1 MSVEV
6 ILQLNAYLSVARLV
20 TEECVLQQLVRVRP
34 LCVVFEQAD
43 VDEVDKLLGPSRTH
57 VSK

>member
-6 ILQLNAYLSVARLV
+6 IFQLNAYLSVARLV
-20 TEECVLQQLVRVRP
+20 TEERVLQQLVRVRP
-34 LCVVFEQAD
+34 LCVVFEQAH
-43 VDEVDKLLGPSRTH
+43 VNEVDKLLGPSRTH